1 VELILE
7 ERARELGADIQRG
20 HEVIEAS
27 QDDEGVNLQFR
38 GSDGVYETR
47 ASYLVGCD
55 GGHSVVRK
63 SAGVAF
69 PGTEPTLIGRMG
81 DVRVPP
87 AGLDKLRRE
96 IPELGGKDFGIVR
109 TKTGNFAIV
118 PLGNGV
124 HRVAAIEWDQAP
136 LDRAQPMPLDE
147 LQSAIQRVTGIDLPM
162 SDPTW
167 LSRPTDNSRL
177 ADQYRRG
184 RILLAG
190 DAAHVHWAYGGMGL
204 QTGLQD
210 AGNLGWK
217 LAAQVQGWAPKTLLD
232 TYHSERHP
240 VGQRLLMST
249 RAQEVLA
256 QPGEH
261 VTALREL
268 IAELLHDDGTRR
280 HIVDMITSVEVH
292 YPMAGEERN
301 RQRLIG
307 RWAPDLPLVTAQGKT
322 RVAELM
328 HQGKGVFLELASRE
342 DLRALAAQ
350 WQGRINC
357 IAHRGDRFSE
367 GPDALLIRP
376 DGYVAWAI
384 SSTASKGDG
393 QVSLAS
399 ALESWFGEI
408 PNRVNDR

>member
-1 VELILE
+1 
-7 ERARELGADIQRG
+7 
-20 HEVIEAS
+20 
-27 QDDEGVNLQFR
+27 
-38 GSDGVYETR
+38 
-47 ASYLVGCD
+47 
-55 GGHSVVRK
+55 
-63 SAGVAF
+63 
-69 PGTEPTLIGRMG
+69 
-81 DVRVPP
+81 
-87 AGLDKLRRE
+87 
-96 IPELGGKDFGIVR
+96 
-109 TKTGNFAIV
+109 
-118 PLGNGV
+118 
-124 HRVAAIEWDQAP
+124 
-136 LDRAQPMPLDE
+136 
-147 LQSAIQRVTGIDLPM
+147 
-162 SDPTW
+162 
-167 LSRPTDNSRL
+167 
-177 ADQYRRG
+177 
-184 RILLAG
+184 
-190 DAAHVHWAYGGMGL
+190 
-204 QTGLQD
+204 LQD

-217 LAAQVQGWAPKTLLD
+217 LAAQVQGWAQKTLLD

-256 QPGEH
+256 QPGER

-307 RWAPDLPLVTAQGKT
+307 RWAPDLPLVTAQGRT

-357 IAHRGDRFSE
+357 IVHRGDRFSE
-367 GPDALLIRP
+367 VPDALLIRP

-393 QVSLAS
+393 QASLAS
-399 ALESWFGEI
+399 ALETWFGEI
-408 PNRVNDR
+408 PNRVNNR